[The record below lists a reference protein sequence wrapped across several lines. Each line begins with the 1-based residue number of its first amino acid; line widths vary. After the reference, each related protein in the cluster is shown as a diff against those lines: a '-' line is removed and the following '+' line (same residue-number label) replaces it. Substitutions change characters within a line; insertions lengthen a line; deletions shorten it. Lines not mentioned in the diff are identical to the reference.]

1 MIGAILASIAAVSLS
16 VLGVYA
22 AAKQRTAANALLF
35 SVLLLLTGIEIFDQL
50 SLLTSSDVATFR
62 PISSY
67 LESLLPASFLL
78 LSLTYGRTMPRD
90 ARSKLRFGLT
100 VVSALF
106 PMAVLL
112 VAGNDLYYS
121 PDFQN
126 ERVLFLGIAGYWF
139 YIGITALLI
148 VALVNVEAT
157 LVATRGIARHRMKF
171 EAFGIMSLLAV
182 LIFYYSQGLLYRTI
196 NMNLVPIRS
205 SVFIVAS
212 LLVGYSRAVRGNGAR
227 VMVSRHVLFRSMTLL
242 VVGFY
247 LLGLGLIGEGM
258 RYFGVA
264 FGRNLTIF
272 FAFAGGILLLAFL
285 FSDKVRR
292 RAKVYVS
299 KHFYASKHDYREE
312 WIKFTTRLASC
323 GTLADVQDAVL
334 TVYRETFGL
343 AGASLYL
350 RGRDE
355 KRYERFAE
363 QFMTESPAELLIT
376 DELFSYFIGHERVLD
391 ITDRE
396 SPLSVAEK
404 KVFES
409 GKIWLVVPLIT
420 TGRIEA
426 LVALRGQIVPEKLTF
441 EDYDLM
447 KVFARQAAQAIA
459 NLRLSEE
466 LMEIQIGR

>member
-126 ERVLFLGIAGYWF
+126 ERVLFLVIAGYWF

-171 EAFGIMSLLAV
+171 EAFGIMGLLAV

-196 NMNLVPIRS
+196 NMNLVPVRS

-272 FAFAGGILLLAFL
+272 FAFAGGILLLAAL
-285 FSDKVRR
+285 FSEKLRR
-292 RAKVYVS
+292 RAKVYIS
-299 KHFYASKHDYREE
+299 KHFYANKHDYRDE
-312 WIKFTTRLASC
+312 WIKFTNRLSTCA
-323 GTLADVQDAVL
+323 TIADVQDAVL

-350 RGRDE
+350 PGRE
-355 KRYERFAE
+355 GKRFIRASE
-363 QFMTESPAELLIT
+363 QAMVKSPAELCLS
-376 DELFSYFIGHERVLD
+376 DELRTYFVERERVLNVRD
-391 ITDRE
+391 GEHR
-396 SPLSVAEK
+396 LSASDDMIFRQAGV
-404 KVFES
+404 
-409 GKIWLVVPLIT
+409 WLIVPLISN
-420 TGRIEA
+420 GNIEG
-426 LVALRGQIVPEKLTF
+426 LVALREQIVL
-441 EDYDLM
+441 
-447 KVFARQAAQAIA
+447 
-459 NLRLSEE
+459 
-466 LMEIQIGR
+466 